1 MKVLAVSYVLPPNLY
16 SQAIQIGRL
25 LYHARLPMAAVTGQV
40 EALANGLD
48 VYPDFD
54 SRLLFRLPVAYR
66 APVSGLMHRI
76 AANLLPLYARA
87 PDEFL
92 GWVPLAERAVV
103 ERLAQGDF
111 APDVLLTFGEPMS
124 DHLLGLRLKRRYGL
138 PWVAHFSDPWA
149 DNPFRR
155 RFFLANIRNR
165 QLEREVIA
173 NADRIIFTSQE
184 TVDLV
189 MAKYPAAWRQKARVL
204 PHGFEP
210 DAYGDS
216 PRDPD
221 APLLIRYLGN
231 FYGHRSPQPLFEA
244 LAAILRERPDELHGV
259 RIELVGGVP
268 PRMLKSA
275 AFRSLPD
282 GLLKLV
288 PTVDYSASL
297 ALMKQADL
305 LLVIDAPDDL
315 SVFLPGKLVDYLGAG
330 VPIFGIVPPG
340 ASAQLISKLGG
351 GVANPRRPAEIAE
364 SLTQAL
370 RNIRERRAAGTGP
383 AWGNPEVRAA
393 YSADAVAERFRSI
406 VGELAGSGADE

>member
-1 MKVLAVSYVLPPNLY
+1 M
-16 SQAIQIGRL
+16 
-25 LYHARLPMAAVTGQV
+25 
-40 EALANGLD
+40 
-48 VYPDFD
+48 
-54 SRLLFRLPVAYR
+54 
-66 APVSGLMHRI
+66 
-76 AANLLPLYARA
+76 
-87 PDEFL
+87 
-92 GWVPLAERAVV
+92 
-103 ERLAQGDF
+103 
-111 APDVLLTFGEPMS
+111 
-124 DHLLGLRLKRRYGL
+124 
-138 PWVAHFSDPWA
+138 
-149 DNPFRR
+149 
-155 RFFLANIRNR
+155 
-165 QLEREVIA
+165 
-173 NADRIIFTSQE
+173 
-184 TVDLV
+184 
-189 MAKYPAAWRQKARVL
+189 
-204 PHGFEP
+204 
-210 DAYGDS
+210 
-216 PRDPD
+216 
-221 APLLIRYLGN
+221 
-231 FYGHRSPQPLFEA
+231 FEA

-370 RNIRERRAAGTGP
+370 RNIRERRAVGTGP
-383 AWGNPEVRAA
+383 AWGNPQVRAA